1 MGPGGQE
8 DRCPAPG
15 EVVVVGVE
23 EPCPIPRVVMKIFE
37 DFGEGLWEESIIQFL
52 PRKLYIVSVGRKP
65 VSSTT
70 LGLDPVSSSPTP

>member
-15 EVVVVGVE
+15 EVVVIGVE

-37 DFGEGLWEESIIQFL
+37 DFGEGLCEESIIQKPISIVHYKYDSAHKQEFYN
-52 PRKLYIVSVGRKP
+52 RKSH
-65 VSSTT
+65 
-70 LGLDPVSSSPTP
+70 